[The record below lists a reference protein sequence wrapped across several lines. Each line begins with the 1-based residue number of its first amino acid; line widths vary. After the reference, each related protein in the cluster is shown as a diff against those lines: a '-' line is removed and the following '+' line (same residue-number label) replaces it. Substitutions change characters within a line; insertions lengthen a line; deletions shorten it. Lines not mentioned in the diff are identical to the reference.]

1 MRILTGTLLL
11 LLLWSAAPAQEKER
25 WQRVQMYDDIS
36 VEVDAA
42 NVVFGADFTGRVKFR
57 FSYAASQS
65 LPKKGIKY
73 KRVIQTM
80 DFGCSENRYRI
91 VTVERLDGK
100 GNQVELEQAQPDAEW
115 KPLKGGNLLD
125 NMFKAGC
132 ELINEKKKNP

>member
-1 MRILTGTLLL
+1 
-11 LLLWSAAPAQEKER
+11 
-25 WQRVQMYDDIS
+25 

-42 NVVFGADFTGRVKFR
+42 NVAFGSDFTGRVKFR
-57 FSYAASQS
+57 FTYSTSQS

-80 DFGCSENRYRI
+80 DFECAESRYRI

-100 GNQVELEQAQPDAEW
+100 GKQVEFEKAQPEAEW
-115 KPLKGGNLLD
+115 KSLKSGNLLD

-132 ELINEKKKNP
+132 ALINEKKKNP